1 MSTLT
6 AEPKT
11 KVPAP
16 PEVVPTWTLNSTHRC
31 DRCGPQA
38 YVKVVF
44 KRKMYLLLCNHHFK
58 AYEPVMKLQKIIKEV
73 VNESARLDTG
83 NRHQGSEN

>member
-11 KVPAP
+11 IAPAP
-16 PEVVPTWTLNSTHRC
+16 PVEEPTWTLDSTHRC
-31 DRCGPQA
+31 DRCGSQA
-38 YVKVVF
+38 YVKVIF
-44 KRKMYLLLCNHHFK
+44 KRKMSLLFCNHHFK
-58 AYEPVMKLQKIIKEV
+58 AYEPVMKLQKIIKQV